1 MQETQTRHGS
11 HYQLQRNGDAFQL
24 QHMPRQLP
32 DLAADQVLIQV
43 GAVSLN
49 YRDLLIL
56 RNAAQDTVD
65 GQIPL
70 SDAAGTVIAVG
81 SRVSRWQVGD
91 RVAPN
96 FFAHWHSGKYQAKH
110 YVQGALGGSQTPGV
124 LAEHIVASEDAIVAI
139 PAHLSLQ
146 EAATLP
152 CAAVTAWHALFER
165 GQLQAGETVLIQGTG
180 GVALFALQLAV
191 AQGAKVIITSS
202 SDEKLA
208 RAKALGAWHT
218 INYHHQA
225 NWDEIA
231 LTLTDGVG
239 VDHILE
245 LGGPDTYARSINAL
259 ASGGQIHQIG
269 VLTGFGPTPNLWPLQ
284 AKNAQINGILVG
296 SVAHFTALNAFLSQ
310 HQIIPVIDRQFAYA
324 EAGAAFDYLASAQHF
339 GKVVINVHP

>member
-1 MQETQTRHGS
+1 MQGVQTQHSS
-11 HYQLQRNGDAFQL
+11 HYQLQRNNNTFQL
-24 QHMPRQLP
+24 QQVPSQQP
-32 DLAADQVLIQV
+32 ALAADQVLIRV
-43 GAVSLN
+43 GAMSLN

-56 RNAAQDTVD
+56 RNAGQDTVD

-70 SDAAGTVIAVG
+70 SDAAGTVIAIG
-81 SRVSRWQVGD
+81 SKVQRWQVGD

-96 FFAHWHSGKYQAKH
+96 FFPQWQDGKYQTQH
-110 YVQGALGGSQTPGV
+110 YSHGALGGANLAGV

-146 EAATLP
+146 EAAALP

-180 GVALFALQLAV
+180 GVALFALQLAA

-208 RAKALGAWHT
+208 RAKALGAWET
-218 INYHHQA
+218 INYRAQP
-225 NWDEIA
+225 NWDEVALA
-231 LTLTDGVG
+231 LTGGMG

-245 LGGPDTYARSINAL
+245 LGGPETYARSINAL
-259 ASGGQIHQIG
+259 ASGGHIHQIG

-284 AKNAQINGILVG
+284 FKNAHINGILVG
-296 SVAHFTALNAFLSQ
+296 SVAHFNALNAFLSQ
-310 HQIIPVIDRQFAYA
+310 HQIRPVIDQEFAYA
-324 EAGAAFDYLASAQHF
+324 QASEAFDYLASAQHF
-339 GKVVINVHP
+339 GKIVINVQA